1 MGLFD
6 DIRKLTQPYEEDGE
20 EFFEDTDTEEE
31 APVFRRTER
40 ASRMDE
46 RRGSTQNGSLRG
58 GYSAAEDDNRERVY
72 RPSNADSR
80 PPFRDTNEYAREED
94 GRTDFG
100 ASAKNRTLNIPAQV
114 SIPVALIQPERF
126 EQAAEIA
133 DHLRDRCA
141 VVMNLERASRD
152 VARRLVDFLSG
163 VAYAN
168 DGKIQKVAVNTYI
181 LLPFRWNLA
190 GNIMDELENSGAGF
204 F

>member
-1 MGLFD
+1 MGLFG

-20 EFFEDTDTEEE
+20 EFFADTDAKEE
-31 APVFRRTER
+31 APVFRRSERESRIPSTEKEYVR
-40 ASRMDE
+40 EE
-46 RRGSTQNGSLRG
+46 RQEPR
-58 GYSAAEDDNRERVY
+58 RERVY
-72 RPSNADSR
+72 RPSNADTR
-80 PPFRDTNEYAREED
+80 PPFRDTNEYAREEE
-94 GRTDFG
+94 GVADFG
-100 ASAKNRTLNIPAQV
+100 ASAKERVQNIPTQV
-114 SIPVALIQPERF
+114 SMPVALIRPERF

-133 DHLRDRCA
+133 DHLREHCA

-190 GNIMDELENSGAGF
+190 GDIMDELENSGVGF